1 MVHSV
6 NLESMTQRQILLV
19 EHALRQVSRIDQV
32 GWDAIPIDL
41 HASFAKYMGT
51 DAWTGHS
58 DLLTLRIA
66 ALMII
71 RDAITCT
78 GEFSNK
84 ANRERV
90 MNTSCK

>member
-1 MVHSV
+1 MHSV
-6 NLESMTQRQILLV
+6 NCESMTQHQILLV

-41 HASFAKYMGT
+41 HASFAKYMCT
-51 DAWTGHS
+51 DVWTGHS

-71 RDAITCT
+71 RDAITRT
-78 GEFSNK
+78 GEFANK
-84 ANRERV
+84 ANNVRV
-90 MNTSCK
+90 MNTSCE

>member
-1 MVHSV
+1 MVHSI
-6 NLESMTQRQILLV
+6 NFESMTQRQISLV

-41 HASFAKYMGT
+41 HPSFAKYMGT

-71 RDAITCT
+71 RDAIARI
-78 GEFSNK
+78 GEFGNEATK
-84 ANRERV
+84 VQV
-90 MNTSCK
+90 MNTVSK